1 MKGAKETALYDID
14 ATGALMKQAPPN
26 DGILNAIGMTGM
38 TAENAAFD
46 IVYGETA
53 GQGMNTGWLM
63 AGDSLYQV
71 DLATGKAT
79 SVGKITGVSGPVRD
93 IAALPAMM

>member
-1 MKGAKETALYDID
+1 MKGAEETVLYDID
-14 ATGALMKQAPPN
+14 ATGALTKQAPPN
-26 DGILNAIGMTGM
+26 DGILNSLGMTGM

-53 GQGMNTGWLM
+53 GQGMNTGWFM
-63 AGDSLYQV
+63 AGDTHNV

>member
-1 MKGAKETALYDID
+1 
-14 ATGALMKQAPPN
+14 
-26 DGILNAIGMTGM
+26 
-38 TAENAAFD
+38 
-46 IVYGETA
+46 
-53 GQGMNTGWLM
+53 M